1 VQTYGRIPGFK
12 FLYKTRGE
20 NTAVVRLPAEG
31 VSGLFGKKNEWVV
44 RRNDDESVIHCCT
57 EMLGKSPFNLVE
69 NGTIAEA
76 EEELRRWQYPE
87 LHEAESVWT

>member
-1 VQTYGRIPGFK
+1 
-12 FLYKTRGE
+12 
-20 NTAVVRLPAEG
+20 
-31 VSGLFGKKNEWVV
+31 
-44 RRNDDESVIHCCT
+44 
-57 EMLGKSPFNLVE
+57 MLGKSPFNLVE